1 VLLNVFEWGDRAAPP
16 VVCVHGVTA
25 HGERF
30 RQLAEERW
38 AHRLRVIAP
47 DLRGHGRSG
56 WEPPWTLATHVD
68 DLLETV
74 DALGIEQADW
84 VGHSFGGRL
93 VLELAARR
101 PERIR
106 RAALLD
112 PAIDVLPH
120 VAAHVAEAE
129 RAEPV
134 YDSVEAYVMSRND
147 AGGMDVERALA
158 DMALHVD
165 ELPDGRVRRRTS
177 QAAVVSIYGELA
189 SPAPRP
195 ETLTM
200 PVLLLYAPAYGLVR
214 DEHVAAYAERAEV
227 VTVPGMHM
235 VMWAAFDETADAVE
249 RFFLEDPG
257 AEG

>member
-1 VLLNVFEWGDRAAPP
+1 
-16 VVCVHGVTA
+16 
-25 HGERF
+25 
-30 RQLAEERW
+30 
-38 AHRLRVIAP
+38 
-47 DLRGHGRSG
+47 
-56 WEPPWTLATHVD
+56 
-68 DLLETV
+68 
-74 DALGIEQADW
+74 
-84 VGHSFGGRL
+84 
-93 VLELAARR
+93 
-101 PERIR
+101 
-106 RAALLD
+106 
-112 PAIDVLPH
+112 
-120 VAAHVAEAE
+120 
-129 RAEPV
+129 
-134 YDSVEAYVMSRND
+134 
-147 AGGMDVERALA
+147 
-158 DMALHVD
+158 MALHVD